1 MIEKGKA
8 MQEIYMNRSS
18 RPFVIAK
25 SSQTVSRR
33 LSTPIKK
40 DPKRNSFLVYLLG
53 ISFIGLIARI
63 FRVSWHIVAFIIT
76 AMNSKKISNKQEM
89 TSPPQQ
95 KLIPSQVVEIEE
107 EKHLQLYQPFMHGSE
122 SDAQLKEHFL
132 TMASHELKTPMT
144 TIVGQAQ
151 LLLRRLSN
159 LPELSSELVSMRTAL
174 ESIDGQ
180 TRRLNTLVDDLLDL
194 HNVRSGKVKLRLEA
208 CNLVGIC
215 LAVVEEQR
223 LLTGRIIALEA
234 PMNTVQMYADVERLH
249 QVVVNM
255 VSNALRY
262 SSEQSLVKVQVY
274 QNRDIGIIEVQDN
287 GSGISKD
294 LQAHIFEP
302 FYRGPQEQV
311 SSKSGL
317 GLGLAIC
324 KDIVERHDGRIWCR
338 SRLGKGST
346 FIVELPM
353 NKRTMQ

>member
-1 MIEKGKA
+1 MS
-8 MQEIYMNRSS
+8 QSS
-18 RPFVIAK
+18 RPFVLAK

-33 LSTPIKK
+33 LSTPPKK
-40 DPKRNSFLVYLLG
+40 DPKRNSFLAYLLG
-53 ISFIGLIARI
+53 ISFIGLIVRI
-63 FRVSWHIVAFIIT
+63 FRVSWRIVAFIIT

-89 TSPPQQ
+89 ISLPQQ
-95 KLIPSQVVEIEE
+95 KLIPSQIVETE
-107 EKHLQLYQPFMHGSE
+107 EKHLSPYQPRMHGSE

-144 TIVGQAQ
+144 TIVGQTQ

-208 CNLVGIC
+208 CNLVAIC
-215 LAVVEEQR
+215 LAVVQEQR

-262 SSEQSLVKVQVY
+262 SSEQSLVKVQIY

-287 GSGISKD
+287 GVGIPKEQ
-294 LQAHIFEP
+294 LTHIFEP
-302 FYRGPQEQV
+302 FYRGPTEQL

-324 KDIVERHDGRIWCR
+324 KDIVERHNGRIWCR

-346 FIVELPM
+346 FIVELPL
-353 NKRTMQ
+353 NKRAMQQM